1 MFLLE
6 IQILTISFLIPIFY
20 NFMYLYNEFYFFTS
34 HLGHFQHSRH
44 VSVCEPLWITTVSCQ
59 SMTKR
64 LFIEESK
71 LADATVKK
79 MMPCP

>member
-1 MFLLE
+1 
-6 IQILTISFLIPIFY
+6 
-20 NFMYLYNEFYFFTS
+20 MYLYNEFYFFTS
-34 HLGHFQHSRH
+34 HLLKCFFLIGHFQHSRH
-44 VSVCEPLWITTVSCQ
+44 VSVCEPLRITTVSCQ

-71 LADATVKK
+71 LSDATVKK